1 MNFPPCRMMGAE
13 EFLLSK
19 NRLNFVGKDEKGR
32 SARNS
37 IDIKQ
42 KYFYTESTNNEMV
55 KYAQ

>member
-1 MNFPPCRMMGAE
+1 MMGAE

-19 NRLNFVGKDEKGR
+19 NRLNFVGKNEKGC

-37 IDIKQ
+37 IDKKQ